1 MKKYM
6 KNRLLAL
13 FIGLV
18 LLSGCE
24 SRKDTIHI
32 ATKPMS
38 EQFILGEML
47 ALLIE
52 ENSDLHVKITKGVG
66 GGTSNI
72 HPAMVKGDF
81 DLYPEYTGTGWLVI
95 LKKDSLLP
103 PGQLFSE
110 LQKEYSREYGLKWV
124 APYGFNNAYS
134 LAVSNEMAKKYNS
147 QVIIDASQSLG
158 LLDINMNNLMADF
171 IAFAG
176 HKNLYGPFGTSGFFV
191 RKGTKINPFIAGG
204 TGSDSLNL
212 NMPKTIPAMLEP
224 ASPNIVAVAGMEAA
238 LDETIG
244 RISDF
249 EAKEKELT
257 EYLVKGLEKIENVT
271 TYLPLED
278 SHIGIVAFNI
288 EGYKA
293 EDVGTILDQDYHIAV
308 RTGYHCAPLI
318 HKHLMDIEKG
328 GVVRASVGRYTTRN
342 DIEKLLEAVEE
353 LSEEM

>member
-134 LAVSNEMAKKYNS
+134 LAVSNEMAKKYNLKTFS
-147 QVIIDASQSLG
+147 DLALYPDLFTFGAEYDFYEINDGYADLCAYYNLKFKKNLDMDIGLKYEAMRSGKIDVINIFTTDGQLSHANLTTLKDDKHFFPSYYCATIVREETLKEHPELERILEKMNGILTDQEMADMNYNVDVEHRTEREVAVEFLKKKG
-158 LLDINMNNLMADF
+158 LLNPQLS
-171 IAFAG
+171 
-176 HKNLYGPFGTSGFFV
+176 YG
-191 RKGTKINPFIAGG
+191 K
-204 TGSDSLNL
+204 
-212 NMPKTIPAMLEP
+212 
-224 ASPNIVAVAGMEAA
+224 
-238 LDETIG
+238 
-244 RISDF
+244 
-249 EAKEKELT
+249 
-257 EYLVKGLEKIENVT
+257 
-271 TYLPLED
+271 
-278 SHIGIVAFNI
+278 
-288 EGYKA
+288 
-293 EDVGTILDQDYHIAV
+293 
-308 RTGYHCAPLI
+308 
-318 HKHLMDIEKG
+318 
-328 GVVRASVGRYTTRN
+328 
-342 DIEKLLEAVEE
+342 
-353 LSEEM
+353 

>member
-134 LAVSNEMAKKYNS
+134 LAVSNEMAKKYNLKTFS
-147 QVIIDASQSLG
+147 DLALYPDLFTFGAEYDFYEINDGYADLCAYYNLKFKKNLDMDIGLKYEAMKSGKIDVINIFTTDGQLSHANLTVLKDDKHFFPSYYCATIVREETLKEHPELERILEKMNGILTDQEMADMNYKVDVEHCTEREVAVEFLKKKG
-158 LLDINMNNLMADF
+158 LLNPQLS
-171 IAFAG
+171 
-176 HKNLYGPFGTSGFFV
+176 YG
-191 RKGTKINPFIAGG
+191 K
-204 TGSDSLNL
+204 
-212 NMPKTIPAMLEP
+212 
-224 ASPNIVAVAGMEAA
+224 
-238 LDETIG
+238 
-244 RISDF
+244 
-249 EAKEKELT
+249 
-257 EYLVKGLEKIENVT
+257 
-271 TYLPLED
+271 
-278 SHIGIVAFNI
+278 
-288 EGYKA
+288 
-293 EDVGTILDQDYHIAV
+293 
-308 RTGYHCAPLI
+308 
-318 HKHLMDIEKG
+318 
-328 GVVRASVGRYTTRN
+328 
-342 DIEKLLEAVEE
+342 
-353 LSEEM
+353 

>member
-134 LAVSNEMAKKYNS
+134 LAVSNEMAKKYNLKTFS
-147 QVIIDASQSLG
+147 DLALYPDLFTFGAEYDFYEINDGYADLCAYYNLKFKKNLDMDIGLKYEAMKSGKIDVINIFTTDGQLSHANLTILKDDKHFFPSYYCATIVREETLKEHPELERILEKMNGILTDQEMADMNYKVDVEHRTEREVAVEFLKKKG
-158 LLDINMNNLMADF
+158 LLNPQLS
-171 IAFAG
+171 
-176 HKNLYGPFGTSGFFV
+176 YG
-191 RKGTKINPFIAGG
+191 K
-204 TGSDSLNL
+204 
-212 NMPKTIPAMLEP
+212 
-224 ASPNIVAVAGMEAA
+224 
-238 LDETIG
+238 
-244 RISDF
+244 
-249 EAKEKELT
+249 
-257 EYLVKGLEKIENVT
+257 
-271 TYLPLED
+271 
-278 SHIGIVAFNI
+278 
-288 EGYKA
+288 
-293 EDVGTILDQDYHIAV
+293 
-308 RTGYHCAPLI
+308 
-318 HKHLMDIEKG
+318 
-328 GVVRASVGRYTTRN
+328 
-342 DIEKLLEAVEE
+342 
-353 LSEEM
+353 

>member
-18 LLSGCE
+18 LLLGCE
-24 SRKDTIHI
+24 SKKDTIHI

-95 LKKDSLLP
+95 LKKDTLLP
-103 PGQLFSE
+103 PDQLFSE

-134 LAVSNEMAKKYNS
+134 LAVSNEMAKKYNLKAFS
-147 QVIIDASQSLG
+147 DLALYPDLFTFGAEYDFYEINDGYADLCAYYNLKFKKNLDMDIGLKYEAMKSGKIDVINIFTTDGQLSHANLTILKDDKHFFPSYYCATIVREETLKEHPELERILEKMNGILTDQEMANMNYKVDIEHRTEREVAVEFLKKKG
-158 LLDINMNNLMADF
+158 LLNPQLS
-171 IAFAG
+171 
-176 HKNLYGPFGTSGFFV
+176 YG
-191 RKGTKINPFIAGG
+191 K
-204 TGSDSLNL
+204 
-212 NMPKTIPAMLEP
+212 
-224 ASPNIVAVAGMEAA
+224 
-238 LDETIG
+238 
-244 RISDF
+244 
-249 EAKEKELT
+249 
-257 EYLVKGLEKIENVT
+257 
-271 TYLPLED
+271 
-278 SHIGIVAFNI
+278 
-288 EGYKA
+288 
-293 EDVGTILDQDYHIAV
+293 
-308 RTGYHCAPLI
+308 
-318 HKHLMDIEKG
+318 
-328 GVVRASVGRYTTRN
+328 
-342 DIEKLLEAVEE
+342 
-353 LSEEM
+353 

>member
-103 PGQLFSE
+103 PDQLFSE

-134 LAVSNEMAKKYNS
+134 LAVSNEMAKKYNLKTFS
-147 QVIIDASQSLG
+147 DLALYPDLFTFGAEYDFYEINDGYADLCAYYNLKFKKNLDMDIGLKYEAMRSGKIDVINIFTTDGQLSHANLTILKDDKHFFPSYYCATIVREETLKEHPELERILEKMNGILTDQEMADMNYKVDVEHRTEREVAVEFLKKKG
-158 LLDINMNNLMADF
+158 LLNPQLS
-171 IAFAG
+171 
-176 HKNLYGPFGTSGFFV
+176 YG
-191 RKGTKINPFIAGG
+191 K
-204 TGSDSLNL
+204 
-212 NMPKTIPAMLEP
+212 
-224 ASPNIVAVAGMEAA
+224 
-238 LDETIG
+238 
-244 RISDF
+244 
-249 EAKEKELT
+249 
-257 EYLVKGLEKIENVT
+257 
-271 TYLPLED
+271 
-278 SHIGIVAFNI
+278 
-288 EGYKA
+288 
-293 EDVGTILDQDYHIAV
+293 
-308 RTGYHCAPLI
+308 
-318 HKHLMDIEKG
+318 
-328 GVVRASVGRYTTRN
+328 
-342 DIEKLLEAVEE
+342 
-353 LSEEM
+353 

>member
-1 MKKYM
+1 MKKNM
-6 KNRLLAL
+6 KNGLLAL

-24 SRKDTIHI
+24 SKKDTIHI

-134 LAVSNEMAKKYNS
+134 LAVSNEMAKKYNLKTFS
-147 QVIIDASQSLG
+147 DLALYPDLFTFGAEYDFYEINDGYADLCAYYNLKFKKNLDMDIGLKYEAMKSGKIDVINIFTTDGQLSHANLTTLKDDKHFFPSYYCATIVREETLKEHPELERILEKMNGILTDQEMADMNYKVDVEHRTEREVAVEFLKKKG
-158 LLDINMNNLMADF
+158 LLNPQLS
-171 IAFAG
+171 
-176 HKNLYGPFGTSGFFV
+176 YG
-191 RKGTKINPFIAGG
+191 K
-204 TGSDSLNL
+204 
-212 NMPKTIPAMLEP
+212 
-224 ASPNIVAVAGMEAA
+224 
-238 LDETIG
+238 
-244 RISDF
+244 
-249 EAKEKELT
+249 
-257 EYLVKGLEKIENVT
+257 
-271 TYLPLED
+271 
-278 SHIGIVAFNI
+278 
-288 EGYKA
+288 
-293 EDVGTILDQDYHIAV
+293 
-308 RTGYHCAPLI
+308 
-318 HKHLMDIEKG
+318 
-328 GVVRASVGRYTTRN
+328 
-342 DIEKLLEAVEE
+342 
-353 LSEEM
+353 

>member
-95 LKKDSLLP
+95 LKKDTLLP
-103 PGQLFSE
+103 PDQLFSE

-134 LAVSNEMAKKYNS
+134 LAVSNEMAKKYNLKTFS
-147 QVIIDASQSLG
+147 DLALYPDLFTFGAEYDFYEINDGYADLCAYYNLKFKKNLDMDIGLKYEAMRSGKIDVINIFTTDGQLSHANLTILKDDKHFFPSYYCATIVREETLKEHPELERILEKMNGILTDQEMADMNYKVDVEHRTEREVAVEFLKKKG
-158 LLDINMNNLMADF
+158 LLNPQLS
-171 IAFAG
+171 
-176 HKNLYGPFGTSGFFV
+176 YG
-191 RKGTKINPFIAGG
+191 K
-204 TGSDSLNL
+204 
-212 NMPKTIPAMLEP
+212 
-224 ASPNIVAVAGMEAA
+224 
-238 LDETIG
+238 
-244 RISDF
+244 
-249 EAKEKELT
+249 
-257 EYLVKGLEKIENVT
+257 
-271 TYLPLED
+271 
-278 SHIGIVAFNI
+278 
-288 EGYKA
+288 
-293 EDVGTILDQDYHIAV
+293 
-308 RTGYHCAPLI
+308 
-318 HKHLMDIEKG
+318 
-328 GVVRASVGRYTTRN
+328 
-342 DIEKLLEAVEE
+342 
-353 LSEEM
+353 